1 MAKKKYKPIQP
12 GQDWSDPETW
22 YGLIL
27 AIAITAGLMYVGWNA
42 EPLYDWK

>member
-27 AIAITAGLMYVGWNA
+27 AIVITAGLMYVGWTA
-42 EPLYDWK
+42 EPLYEWR